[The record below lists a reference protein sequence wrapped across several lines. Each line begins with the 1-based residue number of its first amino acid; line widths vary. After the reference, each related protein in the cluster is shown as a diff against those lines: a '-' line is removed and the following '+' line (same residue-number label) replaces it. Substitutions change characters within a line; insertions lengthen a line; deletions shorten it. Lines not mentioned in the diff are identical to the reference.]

1 MSTSTASIK
10 VNHKA
15 IAAYYETL
23 KAYAGQVVTHETAV
37 RSAFQ
42 NLLAET
48 GKLHKW
54 TLIPELTMKVKGK
67 PIRPDGTMRDGLW
80 FFPRGFWEAKDTDD
94 KLDAEIKKKISNGY
108 PTTNIIFEDTQV
120 GVLYQNGKEVFRVKL
135 DQPQELADLLNLFFN
150 HTERDFEG
158 FEEAVG
164 DFKDRIPQLAGGF
177 LDKITEAHKKNE
189 SFEAAFDSLLEVCQ
203 ASLNP
208 NISRAAVDEMLV
220 QHLMT
225 ERLFERVFQ
234 NQDFVRRNVIAAEIE
249 KVILALVIKSFNRHD
264 FLKSLDPFYKAIEDT
279 ARTIEDFSEK
289 QHFLNTVYE
298 RFFQGFS
305 VKLADTHGIVYT
317 PQAIADFMGAS
328 IVEILK
334 TAFGLTLG
342 SPGVFLLDPCTGT
355 GNFAVNM
362 MRRVAKKD
370 LPRFYREQ
378 LFANEVMLLPYY
390 VAAQNIEHEY
400 FDITGEYVPFE
411 GLCFVDTLE
420 LAEADDG
427 TLDFM
432 TEANT
437 TRVRR
442 QRKAPITIVVGNPPY
457 NVGQLNENDNNKNR
471 KYEIV
476 DRRLRETYA
485 RDSKASSVS
494 KVSDPYVKFF
504 RWATDRLEGRDGI
517 VCYVTNN
524 SFVHKNAF
532 DGMRKHL
539 LQDFTRIYHLDLH
552 GNVRENPKLSG
563 TTHNVFGIQV
573 GVGITVAVRSA
584 KHKDRRVFYHRVPES
599 WKKEQKL
606 AWLSERKSIA
616 GVDWEQLKADD
627 RNSWLVPEYAS
638 DFETYI
644 PIGSKETK
652 NSKASKEGSIFWSY
666 SLGVV
671 TARDDVVYAF
681 HRGEL
686 QTRLPQVVE
695 DFNSEVDRYRRSA
708 EDALAEGEKIDL
720 DHFVRYDKVKW
731 SEGLK
736 LQLQRKNYAKYQSSK
751 IRPCLYR
758 PFSQRFLYYDRVLN
772 EKIRLFPTIFPE
784 SLEAHENKLIILTGP
799 GSEKP
804 FMTLMT
810 DAIVDYHVVGAGATG
825 QCFPFYIYNQDGSN
839 RRENLTDWA
848 LSQFSD
854 HYGDDSITKM
864 DIFHYIYG
872 VLHQPGYRA
881 KFADDLKR
889 ELPRIPSMVDFR
901 AFSGAGEKLADLH
914 LNYEGVEPWPL
925 EWIESDDAPL
935 SYRVEKMKLSKDKTT
950 LFVNDTLTL
959 AEIPPEAFQYR
970 LGNRSA
976 LEWVID
982 QYQVSTDKRSGI
994 VTDPNRVDDPEY
1006 IVRLVERV
1014 VRVSVET
1021 VEIVAGLPHE

>member
-420 LAEADDG
+420 LTEADDG

-432 TEANT
+432 TAANT
-437 TRVRR
+437 SRVNR

-457 NVGQLNENDNNKNR
+457 NVGQVNENDNNKNR
-471 KYEIV
+471 KYEVI
-476 DRRLRETYA
+476 DRRVRDTYA
-485 RDSKASSVS
+485 RDSTASSVS

-524 SFVHKNAF
+524 GFVHKNAF

-552 GNVRENPKLSG
+552 GNVRENSKLSG

-584 KHKDRRVFYHRVPES
+584 KHKDRRIYYYRVPEG

-606 AWLSERKSIA
+606 AWLTERKSIA
-616 GVDWEQLKADD
+616 GVEWEQLKADD
-627 RNSWLVPEYAS
+627 RNTWLVPQNAAAFGS
-638 DFETYI
+638 QI
-644 PIGSKETK
+644 PLGSKETK
-652 NSKASKEGSIFWSY
+652 NSNAGGNGSLFSLY
-666 SLGVV
+666 SLGV
-671 TARDDVVYAF
+671 TTNRDEIVYSF
-681 HRGEL
+681 QRGEL
-686 QTRLPQVVE
+686 EVRVPEVVE
-695 DFNSEVDRYRRSA
+695 DYNAEVDRYRRA
-708 EDALAEGEKIDL
+708 VVDAGGSRPNVD
-720 DHFVRYDKVKW
+720 DFVRYDRVKW
-731 SEGLK
+731 SEALK
-736 LQLQRKNYAKYQSSK
+736 LNLQRQKYAKYETHKVRS
-751 IRPCLYR
+751 CTYR
-758 PFSQRFLYYDRVLN
+758 PFCRRFLYYDRVLN
-772 EKIRLFPTIFPE
+772 EKVRLFPVIFPDAKA
-784 SLEAHENKLIILTGP
+784 SLDNRVMAVTGP

-804 FMTLMT
+804 FMVIMT
-810 DAIVDYHVVGAGATG
+810 DLLVDLHVVGAGAG
-825 QCFPFYIYNQDGSN
+825 AQCFPFYVYDEDGTN

-848 LSQFSD
+848 LSQFRD
-854 HYGDDSITKM
+854 HYGDDTITKM
-864 DIFHYIYG
+864 DIFHYVYG
-872 VLHQPGYRA
+872 VLHQPSYRE
-881 KFADDLKR
+881 KFAADLKR
-889 ELPRIPSMVDFR
+889 ELPRIPFMADFR
-901 AFSGAGEKLADLH
+901 AFSAAGEKLADLH
-914 LNYEGVEPWPL
+914 LNYESIEPWPMTWL
-925 EWIESDDAPL
+925 DAEGVPL
-935 SYRVEKMKLSKDKTT
+935 SYRVEKMKLNKDGTA
-950 LFVNDTLTL
+950 LFINDTLTL
-959 AEIPPEAFQYR
+959 GDIPPESFQYR

-982 QYQVSTDKRSGI
+982 QYQISTDRRSGI

>member
-420 LAEADDG
+420 LAESGGG

-432 TEANT
+432 TAANT

-442 QRKAPITIVVGNPPY
+442 QRKSPVTIVVGNPPY
-457 NVGQLNENDNNKNR
+457 NVGQVNENDNNKNR
-471 KYEIV
+471 KYEVV
-476 DRRLRETYA
+476 DRRVSESYA
-485 RDSKASSVS
+485 RDSKA
-494 KVSDPYVKFF
+494 KLKNKLYDPYVRFF
-504 RWATDRLEGRDGI
+504 RWAVDRLQGRDGI
-517 VCYVTNN
+517 ICFVTNN
-524 SFVHKNAF
+524 SFVDQITF

-552 GNVRENPKLSG
+552 GNVRQNPKLSG

-573 GVGITVAVRSA
+573 GVGITVAVRSS
-584 KHKDRRVFYHRVPES
+584 KQKGHRVFYHRVPED

-606 AWLSERKSIA
+606 AWLAERKGIS
-616 GVDWEQLKADD
+616 GVEWQELKPDARNNWIISDNAD
-627 RNSWLVPEYAS
+627 EYSSFLPAVGDDGEAVFS
-638 DFETYI
+638 V
-644 PIGSKETK
+644 
-652 NSKASKEGSIFWSY
+652 A
-666 SLGVV
+666 SLGVN
-671 TARDDVVYAF
+671 TSRDNWVYDFDRRGLSGKITTLVKNYNYEVFRLSQEDAMPGDLDSYVNADASF
-681 HRGEL
+681 VKWTDRLKNALVRGET
-686 QTRLPQVVE
+686 QKFDE
-695 DFNSEVDRYRRSA
+695 A
-708 EDALAEGEKIDL
+708 
-720 DHFVRYDKVKW
+720 
-731 SEGLK
+731 
-736 LQLQRKNYAKYQSSK
+736 K
-751 IRPCLYR
+751 IRHSLPR
-758 PFSQRFLYYDRVLN
+758 PFVKMHLYFDDLLVHRRY
-772 EKIRLFPTIFPE
+772 KQHKLFPIK
-784 SLEAHENKLIILTGP
+784 EAGCENKVIAVTGI
-799 GSEKP
+799 GSERP
-804 FMTLMT
+804 FMALCT
-810 DAIVDYHVVGAGATG
+810 DKIADYHLVGAGCCT
-825 QCFPFYIYNQDGSN
+825 QCFPYFVYDEDGTN
-839 RRENLTDWA
+839 RRENLTEWA
-848 LSQFSD
+848 LARFRD
-854 HYGDDSITKM
+854 HYGDDTITKM
-864 DIFHYIYG
+864 DIFHYVYG
-872 VLHQPGYRA
+872 VLHQPSYRE
-881 KFADDLKR
+881 KFAADLKR
-889 ELPRIPSMVDFR
+889 ELPRIPFMADFR
-901 AFSGAGEKLADLH
+901 AFSAAGEKLAERH
-914 LNYEGVEPWPL
+914 LNYESIEPWPMTWL
-925 EWIESDDAPL
+925 DAEGVPL
-935 SYRVEKMKLSKDKTT
+935 SYRVEKMKLNKDGTA
-950 LFVNDTLTL
+950 LFINDTLTL
-959 AEIPPEAFQYR
+959 GDIPPESFQYR

-982 QYQVSTDKRSGI
+982 QYQISTDRRSGI